1 MWNVVSCRLGVS
13 CQFRNVE
20 ECLFVWLKQFS
31 RRKKMMML
39 VGVAAVMWSI
49 WKARNLACFQQTW
62 PSDPSVVLFRS
73 CYWID
78 FWSNLQVK
86 EGVKLELQRG
96 AKLLEQV
103 AAEVFKDRRKWAPWV
118 PRLEN

>member
-1 MWNVVSCRLGVS
+1 MS

-31 RRKKMMML
+31 GRKKMMML

-49 WKARNLACFQQTW
+49 WKARNLACFQQSW
-62 PSDPSVVLFRS
+62 PSDPSVVLFRA

-96 AKLLEQV
+96 ARLLEHV
-103 AAEVFKDRRKWAPWV
+103 AAEVFKDRRRWTPWV
-118 PRLEN
+118 PKLEN